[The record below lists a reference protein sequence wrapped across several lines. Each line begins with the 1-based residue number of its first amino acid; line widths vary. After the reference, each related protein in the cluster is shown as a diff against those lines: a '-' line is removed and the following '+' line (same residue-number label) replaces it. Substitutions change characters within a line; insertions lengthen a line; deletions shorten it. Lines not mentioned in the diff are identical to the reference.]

1 MRGPSWTRVTLSHN
15 CGSEVVC
22 IDLGQHYHGSRRKKN
37 VGVFDFISESNWQQ
51 TNGLSVLVAE
61 LFYTDKRKFGS
72 RHSIA
77 ACCRLFNTKI
87 LIVEISLQYFRSKS
101 YVFLGLQS
109 AYPVDQVII

>member
-1 MRGPSWTRVTLSHN
+1 MLVFLTLF
-15 CGSEVVC
+15 
-22 IDLGQHYHGSRRKKN
+22 QRATASRLM
-37 VGVFDFISESNWQQ
+37 D
-51 TNGLSVLVAE
+51 SVLVAE

-87 LIVEISLQYFRSKS
+87 LIVEISFQYFRSES
-101 YVFLGLQS
+101 YVFLGLQN